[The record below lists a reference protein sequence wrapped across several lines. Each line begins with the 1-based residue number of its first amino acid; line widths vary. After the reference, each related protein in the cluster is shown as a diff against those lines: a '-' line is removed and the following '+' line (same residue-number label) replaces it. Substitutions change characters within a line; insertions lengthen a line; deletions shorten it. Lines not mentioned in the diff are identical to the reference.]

1 MPRWTKD
8 QQTVIENRGGALLVS
23 AAAGSGKTAV
33 LVERIIRRITDE
45 NDPIDIDRFLLVTF
59 TNAAAA
65 EMRSRISAALNESA
79 AANPDDVRL
88 RRQLFLVHRAKI
100 TTVHSLCLSLAKE
113 QATVLGIAPDFR
125 LMDEQEANILKASVL
140 DEVLDAAY
148 EENEKNP
155 NNFSKLCELISSGY
169 GDANLGKV
177 VLGSW
182 EKIQSHP
189 DPRKFLESI
198 RERLGSNDSDNP
210 YTKELIRDSKAAV
223 EYGASFLRT
232 AINMMEGSEIF
243 EEKYLPIFSED
254 LGNAK
259 KLINALNTGNWD
271 ECVKAAGSIRFSGLK
286 AVRTSGD
293 PYLENMKKDLQA
305 MREEFKSIIK
315 KICEKDQWLTI
326 TSEEAAEDRAKTSP
340 ALSALIDV
348 INAFDDAFS
357 SAKRARNAAD
367 FGDLEHFAIKLLYD
381 KGKPSKLAETLSE
394 EYDEIAVDEYQDTNE
409 VQDAIFRALSRNEKN
424 LFMVGDVKQSI
435 YSFRLADPSIFLEK
449 YRSFSDAEN
458 ARTGEPRRVILGQN
472 FRSRKEVLEACNYIF
487 SNVMGE
493 NVGDMEYTDKE
504 SLHPG
509 AEYPDG
515 NSSDYK
521 TEFLL
526 LDTSGLSSDD
536 EDSPDKT
543 EAEAKLVAK
552 RIRKILDERLQV
564 FDKATG
570 EMRPVTP
577 GDIVVL
583 LRSPGPRARVYI
595 SALEDAG
602 INATA
607 GDKGGLLEA
616 SEVGVIISLLSVI
629 DNPRQD
635 VDLIGAM
642 RSPLFKFTE
651 QELAEIRLISK
662 GTAFY
667 DAVYFASKFAEN
679 NNESRQNM
687 GDSIK
692 KETAEKAKV
701 FLGALNG
708 FRDFAGDQPIYRL
721 IWEIYDKT
729 GMLGIYGALPNGA
742 QRQANLISFFER
754 ARVFESQGSCGLFAF
769 MRLLRGMQETNG
781 DFEAVAAE
789 SSGNAVRIMSIH
801 KSKGLEFP
809 VVVLANCAGKFNE
822 MDLREPLLVHG
833 KLGFGSKCRD
843 MSRGLQYDTLERI
856 AIRALKRR
864 ELVSEELRV
873 LYVALTRAKEKLII
887 TGSLSSAESA
897 LTKWARLASLDKL
910 PQYAMGTTNSFL
922 LWIVTPL
929 LKLSCTSDLKKQY
942 GLDVQNT
949 KNCDAFKVNVYTTD
963 MLAPKLEPAAEGKI
977 LSDNKHDGS
986 VIDTSELKAKRE
998 FVYPDVYLTELP
1010 SKLTATEIV
1019 QNGLPEEQFDEITE
1033 ESTAA
1038 DADKSEC
1045 ASSKKYSKP
1054 RKPFFDKKEKKLTPA
1069 EAGTAHHMFMQFCD
1083 FSIASTAGGV
1093 QKELQR
1099 LEEKHFLTQEQ
1110 AQAIMPKK
1118 IEDFFSSNLY
1128 RELVQKNKV
1137 QREFRF
1143 SVLVSAAEYFPKA
1156 SGSPDEKILLQGIID
1171 CLVETPDGFVILD
1184 FKTDRVSEKR
1194 LRERAEY
1201 YKPQLEA
1208 YSLAIEKIFE
1218 KPIKKCVL
1226 YFFHCGCAF
1235 EIDHKAN

>member
-1 MPRWTKD
+1 MPKWTKD

-33 LVERIIRRITDE
+33 LVERVIRRIMDE

-79 AANPDDVRL
+79 AANPNDARL

-113 QATVLGIAPDFR
+113 QAMVLGIAPDFR

-148 EENEKNP
+148 EENERNP
-155 NNFSKLCELISSGY
+155 KNFSQLCELISSGH
-169 GDANLGKV
+169 GDAKLGQV

-189 DPRKFLESI
+189 DPRKFLEAI
-198 RERLGSNDSDNP
+198 RERLSSDDSDNP

-232 AINMMEGSEIF
+232 AIEMMEGSETF
-243 EEKYLPIFSED
+243 EEKYLPVFTED
-254 LGNAK
+254 LGNAEM
-259 KLINALNTGNWD
+259 LTNALNKGNWD
-271 ECVKAAGSIRFSGLK
+271 ECVRVAGSITFSGLK

-293 PYLENMKKDLQA
+293 PYLESLKKDVQA
-305 MREEFKSIIK
+305 MREEFKSVIK

-326 TSEEAAEDRAKTSP
+326 TAEEAAEDRAKTFP

-449 YRSFSDAEN
+449 YRSFSEAES
-458 ARTGEPRRVILGQN
+458 AKTGEPRRVILGQN

-504 SLHPG
+504 ALHPG

-526 LDTSGLSSDD
+526 IDASGLNSDD

-552 RIRKILDERLQV
+552 RIRKILDDKLQV

-642 RSPLFKFTE
+642 RSPLFEFTE
-651 QELAEIRLISK
+651 QELAEIRLNSR

-667 DAVYFASKFAEN
+667 DAVYFAAMLAGKTT
-679 NNESRQNM
+679 ES
-687 GDSIK
+687 GKTTGFIK
-692 KETAEKAKV
+692 KETAEKAKG
-701 FLGALNG
+701 FLEALKG
-708 FRDFAGDQPIYRL
+708 FRDFSGDQPIYRL

-729 GMLGIYGALPNGA
+729 GALGLYGALPNGA

-769 MRLLRGMQETNG
+769 MRLLRGMQETEG
-781 DFEAVAAE
+781 DFEAIAAE
-789 SSGNAVRIMSIH
+789 ASGNAVRIMSIH

-843 MSRGLQYDTLERI
+843 MSRGLQYDTLEQI
-856 AIRALKRR
+856 AIRALKHR

-887 TGSLSSAESA
+887 TGALSSAKAS

-910 PQYAMGTTNSFL
+910 PQYAMGAVNSPL
-922 LWIVTPL
+922 PWIVVPL
-929 LKLSCTSDLKKQY
+929 LKLSCTDELKKQY
-942 GLDVQNT
+942 ELDVPNT
-949 KNCDAFKVNVYTTD
+949 KNCDAFKVKVYTTD
-963 MLAPKLEPAAEGKI
+963 MLAPELEPVSDGKFP
-977 LSDNKHDGS
+977 SDNKQDDS
-986 VIDTSELKAKRE
+986 NIDTSELEAKLK
-998 FVYPDVYLTELP
+998 FIYPDAYLTELP

-1019 QNGLPEEQFDEITE
+1019 QNGLPEEQPDESAE
-1033 ESTAA
+1033 EATGAA
-1038 DADKSEC
+1038 TDELEH
-1045 ASSKKYSKP
+1045 ASSKKYSRL
-1054 RKPFFDKKEKKLTPA
+1054 RKPLFDKSEKKLTPS

-1083 FSIASTAGGV
+1083 FSVASTAGGV
-1093 QKELQR
+1093 LKELKR
-1099 LEEKHFLTQEQ
+1099 LEEKHFLTPEQ
-1110 AQAIMPKK
+1110 AQAIMPQK
-1118 IEDFFSSNLY
+1118 IEGFFSSNLY
-1128 RELVQKNKV
+1128 KELVQKNKV

-1143 SVLVSAAEYFPKA
+1143 SVLVPAAEYFPKA
-1156 SGSPDEKILLQGIID
+1156 SGAPDEQVLLQGIID

-1184 FKTDRVSEKR
+1184 FKTDRVSENR
-1194 LRERAEY
+1194 LRERAKY

-1208 YSLAIEKIFE
+1208 YSLAIKKIFD
-1218 KPIKKCVL
+1218 KPVKKCVL

-1235 EIDHKAN
+1235 ELD